1 MFSKYF
7 INRPVLSAVI
17 AMIIMLLGFVAI
29 KTLPISQLPNLT
41 PPTVVV
47 TAQYPGADAQT
58 IANNILTPLESQIS
72 GADGLMYMSS
82 KAAALPGSA
91 TITCTFNIGVNQDMA
106 AVDVQNRINSVLA
119 QLPQTTR
126 DLGVTVQKKT
136 SDILLIVA
144 ITSPDGSY
152 DATGISNYIS
162 ANLLDEIKKIPGAG
176 RSQIFGQRDYAMR
189 VWLNPDRMASLGVST
204 SEIAAAIKDQNL
216 QVSP

>member
-72 GADGLMYMSS
+72 GAD
-82 KAAALPGSA
+82 
-91 TITCTFNIGVNQDMA
+91 
-106 AVDVQNRINSVLA
+106 
-119 QLPQTTR
+119 
-126 DLGVTVQKKT
+126 
-136 SDILLIVA
+136 
-144 ITSPDGSY
+144 
-152 DATGISNYIS
+152 
-162 ANLLDEIKKIPGAG
+162 
-176 RSQIFGQRDYAMR
+176 
-189 VWLNPDRMASLGVST
+189 
-204 SEIAAAIKDQNL
+204 
-216 QVSP
+216 

>member
-1 MFSKYF
+1 MFSKFF
-7 INRPVLSAVI
+7 ISRPVLSIVI
-17 AMIIMLLGFVAI
+17 ALIIMLLGFSAI
-29 KTLPISQLPNLT
+29 KSLPISQLPNIT

-58 IANNILTPLESQIS
+58 IANTILTPLESQIA

-119 QLPQTTR
+119 LLPQTTR

-144 ITSPDGSY
+144 VTSPDGSY
-152 DATGISNYIS
+152 
-162 ANLLDEIKKIPGAG
+162 EIG
-176 RSQIFGQRDYAMR
+176 RASCRER
-189 VWLNPDRMASLGVST
+189 V
-204 SEIAAAIKDQNL
+204 
-216 QVSP
+216 